1 MNKFRTM
8 IVSMLKIGC
17 IGFGGGSALIPVIE
31 KEVVQENKLISGR
44 EYDKDVIVAS
54 ITPGALPV
62 EIASGVGRSCGRKGA
77 VLGAAVMALP
87 GAWATV
93 LLLSFLSGMTASV
106 VKQIE
111 IASIGIT
118 PFILYLLTNY
128 IWNVGSEAK
137 QESVIRMGKV
147 LLIILVIF
155 LLSGGN
161 NIYALLGINGKSPFV
176 LSTVTVLGLSCFF
189 IVWTHGNYHISNLWV
204 PFLLGGAYLVCC
216 GLHGMPHTGQV
227 KSGLEILMTLLTLWK
242 GYQSFRTGEKQKLSF
257 SWLSVMKEIAT
268 WVVPMLVLSLP
279 AVLLVP
285 DSLLYL
291 VRGLFSSFLSFGGGD
306 AYLTVADGMFVS
318 TGMISSE
325 EFYGHLVSV
334 ANVLPGSILCKI
346 LTGSGYLI
354 GYNMS
359 GGLSSSGYLV
369 ALAGFACSIA
379 ASGGVFSLVMLL
391 YNAFE
396 KIDIFQSIK
405 RWIRPIIAGLL
416 VNIMLSLIH
425 QAIHCG
431 SQLNITGSSMFLI
444 LAMIYIVNI
453 FLAQKLKWKNIGLIV
468 WSIGSALLICNVI
481 F

>member
-1 MNKFRTM
+1 MNKLRTM

-31 KEVVQENKLISGR
+31 KEVVQENELISGR

-77 VLGAAVMALP
+77 VLGAVAMALP
-87 GAWATV
+87 GALATV
-93 LLLSFLSGMTASV
+93 LLLSFLSGMTTSV
-106 VKQIE
+106 VRQIE

-118 PFILYLLTNY
+118 PFILYLLTCY
-128 IWNVGSEAK
+128 IYNVCNEAK
-137 QESVIRMGKV
+137 QESNIRLGKV
-147 LLIILVIF
+147 FFIILVIF
-155 LLSGGN
+155 LLSGGK
-161 NIYALLGINGKSPFV
+161 NIYAILGIDGTSPFV

-189 IVWTHGNYHISNLWV
+189 IVWTHGNYQISNLWV
-204 PFLLGGAYLVCC
+204 PFLLGGAYLICC
-216 GLHGMPHTGQV
+216 VLQGMPFTGQI
-227 KSGLEILMTLLTLWK
+227 KFGLEVLMTLLTLWK
-242 GYQSFRTGEKQKLSF
+242 GYQSFRTGEKKKIAF
-257 SWLSVMKEIAT
+257 SWINVLKEIGT
-268 WVVPMLVLSLP
+268 WVIPMLVFSLP
-279 AVLLVP
+279 ALVLVP
-285 DSLLYL
+285 DSVLYL
-291 VRGLFSSFLSFGGGD
+291 MRGLFSSFLSFGGGD
-306 AYLTVADGMFVS
+306 AYLTVADGMFVG
-318 TGMISSE
+318 TGMLSSE

-346 LTGSGYLI
+346 LTGTGYLI
-354 GYNMS
+354 GYNVS
-359 GGLSSSGYLV
+359 GGLSSSGYLL
-369 ALAGFACSIA
+369 ALAGFVCSIA

-431 SQLNITGSSMFLI
+431 SQLNITGAPMVLL
-444 LAMIYIVNI
+444 LALIYIVNL

-468 WSIGSALLICNVI
+468 WSIGSALLFCNVI